1 MATFNIEV
9 GTDYIEV
16 WLTGLQSNY
25 QYARTYE
32 LLVYEYDAST
42 NSAPVGTSLFTEEAY
57 SGETES
63 PHCIVDGL
71 EPDTHYNYVFY
82 CYHPNQETFFTQED
96 DFWTDEETSSGGS
109 DDEEE
114 ENYFSKRKVVS
125 TNITS
130 SKSSSTTTPEYSIDY
145 VRVKVSQASQID
157 VRVEGSEDICLYYKL
172 GTTSSGCNA
181 SISDNTTPVLNWSKK
196 IDKKSIGAETTSFTM
211 MDGDSYAYAEIGW
224 YECDG
229 YKMDVDYEITITP
242 LVTNYTITYALGT
255 ASKWSDG
262 TTGTKTQTK
271 PSNSSVTLTNYT
283 AITNDGTGTKTITFN
298 GNGATSLTK
307 SSQTSTITAKYTH
320 NGWSTSSGGSKSYE
334 LQGTYSTN
342 ENVTLY
348 PTFSSTLSYSNITL
362 PTESECQR
370 TGYTLLGWA
379 TSSSATTA
387 AAAPGAEYS
396 VTSTTSTLYA
406 VWELNTYAVKYN
418 IGSGV
423 EWQGTLID
431 DNKNPSQTKKHGVAL
446 TLRSHAELNTYR
458 NQDRSVVDTINFEAN
473 GGASSVTSQ
482 KVYQYITY
490 EHNGW
495 NTNSASNGTRYGFS
509 GSYTANAA
517 VTLYPHFNKTIDYNY
532 ITMPNSSK
540 CTQKGYVLKGWAT
553 TSNATSVNYTP
564 GQSVYGADIVSPVLY
579 AIWEPDKYTATYICY
594 SSSGKHLRNQRFT
607 ASYGSRYTAS
617 FPQITG
623 YQTPDPITDVMGPE
637 DKSYTI
643 TYPLINYPI
652 NINCNGGSGVSNSTY
667 TIESSAITIGTPTR
681 TGYTFTGWTGSNG
694 ATPQTSVTI
703 SANSY
708 GEKSYTAN
716 WTANTYTYNISYKSK
731 SGKVLN
737 TQSVNG
743 VFDTTN
749 LITPPAFTG
758 YTTPSAQNITWDSV
772 NPKQIEFVYEP
783 IEYTLSINY
792 NNGTPYISDT
802 YTIESGEK
810 ILQSQSRNGYA
821 FCGWTGTEITSPQET
836 VTIPSGSIGARAYVA
851 TWAPLIVFNFKKSD
865 TDLLKNL
872 TNPRGIAINWYASE
886 SQMKEFINKVKNY
899 CNKTITLS
907 EQQTLDN
914 YNAIVDALNNSSA
927 PIHFSGTTK
936 PNLTKKSKD
945 SYIQAQDLL
954 NLENA
959 FNNRKFI

>member
-1 MATFNIEV
+1 MSISITDVNPSTTRVTFTVEGYYSSTLWCYYYIVERYSNGSVVEEDSRSWFT
-9 GTDYIEV
+9 GTDTDEV
-16 WLTGLQSNY
+16 TVTGLSSDTRY
-25 QYARTYE
+25 KIT
-32 LLVYEYDAST
+32 VYLYNDSWGFDNLDEWIYKDST
-42 NSAPVGTSLFTEEAY
+42 T
-57 SGETES
+57 
-63 PHCIVDGL
+63 
-71 EPDTHYNYVFY
+71 
-82 CYHPNQETFFTQED
+82 
-96 DFWTDEETSSGGS
+96 FWTDEVSSGGS
-109 DDEEE
+109 DD

-172 GTTSSGCNA
+172 GTTSSNCKA
-181 SISDNTTPVLNWSKK
+181 SISNNTTPVLNWSKK
-196 IDKKSIGAETTSFTM
+196 IDKKSSGAETTSFTM

-224 YECDG
+224 YEYHG
-229 YKMDVDYEITITP
+229 YEMDVDYKITITP

-283 AITNDGTGTKTITFN
+283 AITNDGIGTKTITFN

-348 PTFSSTLSYSNITL
+348 PTFSSTISYAKITL
-362 PTESECQR
+362 PTKSECQR

-387 AAAPGAEYS
+387 AAAPGAEYT

-406 VWELNTYAVKYN
+406 VWKLNTYAVRYN
-418 IGSGV
+418 IGNGV
-423 EWQGTLID
+423 EWQGTLIE
-431 DNKNPSQTKKHGVAL
+431 DNLSLSQTKKYGTAL
-446 TLRSHAELNTYR
+446 TLHSHAKLNTYR
-458 NQDRSVVDTINFEAN
+458 NQDRSVVDIINFEAN
-473 GGASSVTSQ
+473 GGVSSITSQ

-495 NTNSASNGTRYGFS
+495 NTNSASSGTRYNFS

-532 ITMPNSSK
+532 ITMPDGSK

-564 GQSVYGADIVSPVLY
+564 GQSVYGDSIVSPVLY
-579 AIWEPDKYTATYICY
+579 AIWKPGKYTVTYICY
-594 SSSGKHLRNQRFT
+594 SSSGKHLKNQNLT
-607 ASYGSRYTAS
+607 APYGSSYTAS
-617 FPQITG
+617 FAQITG

-643 TYPLINYPI
+643 IYPLINYPI

-667 TIESSAITIGTPTR
+667 NIESSAITLGTPTR

-694 ATPQTSVTI
+694 TTAQKTVTI
-703 SANSY
+703 AAGST
-708 GEKSYTAN
+708 GKKSYTAN
-716 WTANTYTYNISYKSK
+716 WTPTNYTITYN
-731 SGKVLN
+731 L
-737 TQSVNG
+737 
-743 VFDTTN
+743 
-749 LITPPAFTG
+749 
-758 YTTPSAQNITWDSV
+758 
-772 NPKQIEFVYEP
+772 
-783 IEYTLSINY
+783 
-792 NNGTPYISDT
+792 NNGTQANGAITNYN
-802 YTIESGEK
+802 IESNTFNLP
-810 ILQSQSRNGYA
+810 IPTRTNYA
-821 FCGWTGTEITSPQET
+821 FVGWYDNSSFTGNPITQIVKGSYGNKTYYAKWALIQT
-836 VTIPSGSIGARAYVA
+836 FYWTNTNYSSNGSAQYLHDLTIS
-851 TWAPLIVFNFKKSD
+851 K
-865 TDLLKNL
+865 
-872 TNPRGIAINWYASE
+872 GIAINWYAPT
-886 SQMKEFINKVKNY
+886 SQVKDFISKINTY
-899 CNKTITLS
+899 CGTSLTFNEKQLLT
-907 EQQTLDN
+907 D
-914 YNAIVDALNNSSA
+914 YNALVNALNNSSA
-927 PIHFSGTTK
+927 PNHLSGTTA
-936 PNLTKKSKD
+936 PSLSTKSTD
-945 SYIQAQDLL
+945 DFISSDDLIA
-954 NLENA
+954 LENA